1 MGNTISSTKPSQT
14 ARPKIG
20 GSSDLDVPPR
30 RIWRQANAVSFSPS
44 TKDDSFC
51 NPGPKPK
58 FQRYEQRTRHNPVT
72 GQNENYQKRIDM
84 VPFVVYLNE
93 YNSNDTVKYGC
104 NLGQYIK
111 YENGHYCCVDPSQ
124 KATPQEMLDFIN
136 RSLEGFFD
144 NIGFSS
150 APNAVTKNK
159 HAQTIR
165 QLEFLLNSR
174 NTVMTSHPGL
184 IDNLEVPPNVDEN
197 GVEIP
202 VTLDEW
208 VARYKMTSPVL
219 VDTLERGRD
228 SEENTLISMRTEYKR
243 DENGNLVRDST
254 RRLVPF
260 YTKTKTGQYK
270 FGGTKHKK
278 RRNKLSKKRTRKNKQ
293 LKNRKN

>member
-1 MGNTISSTKPSQT
+1 MGNKLSLPNQ
-14 ARPKIG
+14 
-20 GSSDLDVPPR
+20 PPQNASPPNVQLVSPR
-30 RIWRQANAVSFSPS
+30 SWRQANGVSFSPS
-44 TKDDSFC
+44 TKEKSFC

-58 FQRYEQRTRHNPVT
+58 FERYVQRTRRNPAT

-84 VPFVVYLNE
+84 VPLIIYLNE

-104 NLGQYIK
+104 NPTQYIK

-159 HAQTIR
+159 HTQTIR

-174 NTVMTSHPGL
+174 NSVMTSHPGL
-184 IDNLEVPPNVDEN
+184 IDNLEVPPNIDEN
-197 GVEIP
+197 GGETP

-219 VDTLERGRD
+219 VDTHERTPD

-243 DENGNLVRDST
+243 DENGNLMRDST

-260 YTKTKTGQYK
+260 YTKTKNGQYK

-278 RRNKLSKKRTRKNKQ
+278 RRNKLSKKKTRKNKQ

>member
-1 MGNTISSTKPSQT
+1 MGNKLSLPNQ
-14 ARPKIG
+14 
-20 GSSDLDVPPR
+20 PPQNASPPNVQPVSPR
-30 RIWRQANAVSFSPS
+30 TWQQANAVSFSPS
-44 TKDDSFC
+44 TKDESFC

-58 FQRYEQRTRHNPVT
+58 FARYEQRTRINPVT
-72 GQNENYQKRIDM
+72 GQTENYQKRIDM
-84 VPFVVYLNE
+84 LPFAIYLNE
-93 YNSNDTVKYGC
+93 YNSNDTMKYGC

-111 YENGHYCCVDPSQ
+111 YENGHYCCVDQSQ
-124 KATPQEMLDFIN
+124 KATPQEMLNFIN
-136 RSLEGFFD
+136 HALEGFFD

-150 APNAVTKNK
+150 APNSYTKNK
-159 HAQTIR
+159 HTQTVR

-174 NTVMTSHPGL
+174 NSVMTSHPGL
-184 IDNLEVPPNVDEN
+184 TDNLEVPPNIDEN
-197 GVEIP
+197 GVETP

-208 VARYKMTSPVL
+208 VARYKMTDPVL
-219 VDTLERGRD
+219 VDTLERDRD
-228 SEENTLISMRTEYKR
+228 SEENTLSSMRTQYKR

-278 RRNKLSKKRTRKNKQ
+278 RRSKLSKKRTRKNKH

>member
-1 MGNTISSTKPSQT
+1 MGNKLSLPEPSQ
-14 ARPKIG
+14 
-20 GSSDLDVPPR
+20 PPQNASPPNVQLVSPR
-30 RIWRQANAVSFSPS
+30 SWRQASTVSFSPS
-44 TKDDSFC
+44 TKDESFC

-58 FQRYEQRTRHNPVT
+58 FSRYVQRTRQNPVT
-72 GQNENYQKRIDM
+72 GQTENYQKRIDM
-84 VPFVVYLNE
+84 VPLIIYLNE

-159 HAQTIR
+159 HTQTIR

-174 NTVMTSHPGL
+174 NSVMTSHPGL
-184 IDNLEVPPNVDEN
+184 IDNLEVPPNIDEN
-197 GVEIP
+197 GVETP

-219 VDTLERGRD
+219 VDTHERTRD

-254 RRLVPF
+254 TRLVPF

-278 RRNKLSKKRTRKNKQ
+278 RRNKLSKKRTRKNKH
-293 LKNRKN
+293 LKKNRKN